1 MTINK
6 TTQDLSTLKINRLTQ
21 EMYDDALENDQI
33 NATELYLTDYD
44 GVDSTELPTSDKIA
58 EFDASA
64 KMNST
69 DMTSEEVTTLVNG
82 LSFRNDID
90 MTQEELQTFLS
101 NLNLYGINA
110 IDYIVEEG
118 TSGNWSYRKWNSGIG
133 ECWGTF
139 AFTGVSS
146 AGTIGGFNYATITS
160 APNFPF
166 TFKATPF
173 VTAGRFYWGSGVGI
187 CDVGGVSTT
196 KVTTLWIMSTNVGD
210 KSGVYSLHAIGKW
223 K

>member
-110 IDYIVEEG
+110 VDYIVEQG
-118 TSGNWSYRKWNSGIG
+118 TDGIWAYRKWNSGIA
-133 ECWGTF
+133 ECWGRAINCSIPANWST
-139 AFTGVSS
+139 TGVNIALPFIFKTVTNWQVQHQNYQVTNCYGYPNTVTNTYDNINIQTNAS
-146 AGTIGGFNYATITS
+146 AALSTAAFMILCQGT
-160 APNFPF
+160 
-166 TFKATPF
+166 
-173 VTAGRFYWGSGVGI
+173 
-187 CDVGGVSTT
+187 
-196 KVTTLWIMSTNVGD
+196 
-210 KSGVYSLHAIGKW
+210 W

>member
-110 IDYIVEEG
+110 VDYIVEQG
-118 TSGNWSYRKWNSGIG
+118 TDGIWAYRKWNSGIA
-133 ECWGTF
+133 ECWGRAINCSIPANWST
-139 AFTGVSS
+139 TGVNIALPFIFKTVTNWQVQHQNYQVTNCYGYPTTVTNTYDNINIQTNAS
-146 AGTIGGFNYATITS
+146 AALSTAAFMILCQGT
-160 APNFPF
+160 
-166 TFKATPF
+166 
-173 VTAGRFYWGSGVGI
+173 
-187 CDVGGVSTT
+187 
-196 KVTTLWIMSTNVGD
+196 
-210 KSGVYSLHAIGKW
+210 W